1 MEQLEEDSVY
11 FILKSGLSSRM
22 SLERAQNVHHGH
34 DNDKRSVMF
43 NYKSV
48 VDFHDIDYISKLD
61 LRYYS
66 AVSSSVKYK
75 VVGYR
80 YSIFISTWLL

>member
-1 MEQLEEDSVY
+1 MEELEEDSVY

-43 NYKSV
+43 NYKNV
-48 VDFHDIDYISKLD
+48 VDFQDCIS
-61 LRYYS
+61 S
-66 AVSSSVKYK
+66 
-75 VVGYR
+75 
-80 YSIFISTWLL
+80 FQ